1 MKWKFWIDWQCRDVK
16 EWEMWRG
23 CRDAKKTKEIHTLN
37 VQNVYGIPCL
47 QIRMKITTN
56 SGRVKEWKKKKTHLW
71 FMVAIRE
78 DTTLFANCIEQK
90 NVELKSE
97 KKWREKKLKTWKEK
111 NEQKGKLF

>member
-1 MKWKFWIDWQCRDVK
+1 
-16 EWEMWRG
+16 
-23 CRDAKKTKEIHTLN
+23 
-37 VQNVYGIPCL
+37 
-47 QIRMKITTN
+47 
-56 SGRVKEWKKKKTHLW
+56 
-71 FMVAIRE
+71 MVAIRE